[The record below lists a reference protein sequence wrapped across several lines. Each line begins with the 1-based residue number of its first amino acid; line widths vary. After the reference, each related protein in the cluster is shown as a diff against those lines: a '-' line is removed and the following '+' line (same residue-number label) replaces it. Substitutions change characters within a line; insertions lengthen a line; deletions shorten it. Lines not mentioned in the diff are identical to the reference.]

1 MIAPI
6 LQTDRLTLR
15 AHRAGDYDALKALW
29 GDADVVRHIGGH
41 PQDAQTVW
49 FRLLRYAGMWSLLGF
64 GMWAVED
71 RATGAYLGDAGL
83 MDARRGLTELDGV
96 IEAGWAFA
104 PAAWGR
110 GVASEAMAAVL
121 AWADAHRPGEAI
133 RCIIEPGNGASIRVA
148 ERLGFRPFAEA
159 AFGGAPIR
167 VMERRAG

>member
-1 MIAPI
+1 MIAPT

-29 GDADVVRHIGGH
+29 GDADVVRHIGGQ

-49 FRLLRYAGMWSLLGF
+49 FRLFRYAGMWSLLGF

-71 RATGAYLGDAGL
+71 RATGACLGDAGL
-83 MDARRGLTELDGV
+83 MDAQRGMAELAGV
-96 IEAGWAFA
+96 IEAGWAFI
-104 PAAWGR
+104 PASWGR
-110 GVASEAMAAVL
+110 GIASEAMAAVL
-121 AWADAHRPGEAI
+121 AWADAHRPGEAV

-167 VMERRAG
+167 VMERRAD